1 MDEYTN
7 VVLTK
12 LNDVAATPAD
22 PEITGIKTV
31 GTSYPK
37 VTFFIPTEDVD
48 GNPIMQSKLAYQL
61 YVEKN
66 GEVTPLV
73 LEAAI
78 YDELDEDMSE
88 IPYGFSDGWDIYTGT
103 VYLNQGEE
111 EIATWDKIGIQS
123 IYYGGGEINKSNI
136 VWQGLDVPVTV
147 GEALYAT
154 YVAPCDVDFTGSDAE
169 AFTVTINEQTG
180 CATLNPVTAVPAGT
194 AVVVKAEKAG
204 TYAAYKA
211 EGVVL
216 TANNELIASTE
227 DVVADG
233 TQYILAQVA
242 GAVGFNMT
250 TPGTTI
256 AAGKGYLV
264 ITGASVKDFYPIADN
279 ATGISG
285 IFANSNDVIYNIA
298 GQRINKALKGVNI
311 VNGKK
316 ILK

>member
-1 MDEYTN
+1 
-7 VVLTK
+7 
-12 LNDVAATPAD
+12 
-22 PEITGIKTV
+22 
-31 GTSYPK
+31 
-37 VTFFIPTEDVD
+37 
-48 GNPIMQSKLAYQL
+48 
-61 YVEKN
+61 
-66 GEVTPLV
+66 
-73 LEAAI
+73 
-78 YDELDEDMSE
+78 MSE
-88 IPYGFSDGWDIYTGT
+88 IPYGFSDGWDVYTGT

-123 IYYGGGEINKSNI
+123 IYYGGGEVHKSAI
-136 VWQGLDVPVTV
+136 AWQGLDVAVTI

-211 EGVVL
+211 EGAVL
-216 TANNELIASTE
+216 TANNELIAATE
-227 DVVADG
+227 EVVADG
-233 TQYILAQVA
+233 TQYILAQVD
-242 GAVGFNMT
+242 GAVGFNKAT
-250 TPGTTI
+250 SGTTI

-264 ITGASVKDFYPIADN
+264 ITGANVKAFYPFGDD

-285 IFANSNDVIYNIA
+285 IFASKDDVIYNLA
-298 GQRINKALKGVNI
+298 GQRIGKAQKGVNI

>member
-1 MDEYTN
+1 M
-7 VVLTK
+7 
-12 LNDVAATPAD
+12 
-22 PEITGIKTV
+22 
-31 GTSYPK
+31 
-37 VTFFIPTEDVD
+37 
-48 GNPIMQSKLAYQL
+48 
-61 YVEKN
+61 
-66 GEVTPLV
+66 
-73 LEAAI
+73 
-78 YDELDEDMSE
+78 
-88 IPYGFSDGWDIYTGT
+88 
-103 VYLNQGEE
+103 
-111 EIATWDKIGIQS
+111 
-123 IYYGGGEINKSNI
+123 
-136 VWQGLDVPVTV
+136 
-147 GEALYAT
+147 
-154 YVAPCDVDFTGSDAE
+154 
-169 AFTVTINEQTG
+169 
-180 CATLNPVTAVPAGT
+180 
-194 AVVVKAEKAG
+194 KAEKAG